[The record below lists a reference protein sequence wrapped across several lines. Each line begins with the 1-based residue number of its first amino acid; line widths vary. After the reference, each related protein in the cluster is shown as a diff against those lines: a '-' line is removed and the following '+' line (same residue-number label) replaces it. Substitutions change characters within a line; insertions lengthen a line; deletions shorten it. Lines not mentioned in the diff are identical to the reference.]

1 MRSMTL
7 SESVN
12 NTLTN
17 SVYWAIYW
25 KIRAAAVC
33 NLRMHVGTDVHR
45 SIYLP
50 IYTFLRK
57 TTENE

>member
-1 MRSMTL
+1 MTL

-17 SVYWAIYW
+17 SVYWEIAP

-33 NLRMHVGTDVHR
+33 NLRMRVGTDVHN